1 MKRRLP
7 IGVQTF
13 GEIRTENCYYVDK
26 TAHIA
31 HMAETGK
38 CFFLSRPRRFGK
50 SLLLDTIRELFKGS
64 EPLFR
69 GLHIHD
75 RWDWSKRHPVIRLH
89 FTDGGFT
96 RAGDLADHLDV
107 RFGRLEAKHGA
118 PRRHE
123 AAWAR
128 FGDLVEALHHRAGE
142 RVVVLVDEYD
152 KPILDAL
159 AEPEIA
165 AGNRELLR
173 GLYSVI
179 KGHDRHIRFSFLTG
193 VSKFSKVSLFSGLN
207 NLEDITLDPR
217 YSSVCGYTDEDL
229 DRVFAPELQGLD
241 RKRVREWYNG
251 YNWRGAV
258 RVYNP
263 FDVLLLFDRREFRDW
278 WFETGSPQFLI
289 DTLRERGVLP
299 LDLDGVSCGE
309 ARLSAFDVG
318 AMEPEAL
325 LFQTGYLT
333 IIGED
338 EDGFRLGYPNL
349 EVRRSLNDALL
360 KAIAWPTPRSLMRG
374 PGLARLLRAGDLEGL
389 EQHLRALFAG
399 IPHDWHRRNDLARI
413 EGYWAS
419 VFYALLA
426 ALDVEH
432 VVEDASAS
440 GRADLTAIADGHIY
454 VFEFKVG
461 GTREAAL
468 AQIRDRDY
476 AAKYRARGLPIHLVG
491 IAFDPDSR
499 VLSAFAT
506 ETLPPG

>member
-1 MKRRLP
+1 MRRRLP

-13 GEIRTENCYYVDK
+13 DEIRSENCYYVDK
-26 TAHIA
+26 TAHIGR
-31 HMAETGK
+31 MAETGK

-50 SLLLDTIRELFKGS
+50 SLLLDTIRELFKGN

-75 RWDWSKRHPVIRLH
+75 RWDWSRRHPVIRLH

-96 RAGDLADHLDV
+96 KPGELADHLDV
-107 RFGRLEAKHGA
+107 QFGRLESKHGL

-123 AAWAR
+123 KAWAR
-128 FGDLVEALHHRAGE
+128 FGDLVEALHRRSGE

-159 AEPEIA
+159 GDPDVAVA
-165 AGNRELLR
+165 NRDGLR

-217 YSSVCGYTDEDL
+217 YSSVCGYTEEDL
-229 DRVFAPELQGLD
+229 DGVFAPELGGLD
-241 RKRVREWYNG
+241 RKRVRQWYNG
-251 YNWRGAV
+251 YSWRGAA

-263 FDVLLLFDRREFRDW
+263 FDVLLLLDRREYRDW

-289 DTLRERGVLP
+289 ETLQDRGFLP
-299 LDLDGVSCGE
+299 LDLDGAYCG
-309 ARLSAFDVG
+309 ASRLSAFDVG

-333 IIGED
+333 IVGED
-338 EDGFRLGYPNL
+338 EDGFQLGYPNL
-349 EVRRSLNDALL
+349 EVRRGLNGSLL
-360 KAIAWPTPRSLMRG
+360 KAIAWPTPRSLRRG
-374 PGLARLLRAGDLEGL
+374 PGLVRLLRAGDLEGL
-389 EQHLRALFAG
+389 ERHLRALFAG

-426 ALDVEH
+426 ALEVEQ
-432 VVEDASAS
+432 VVEDASAG
-440 GRADLTAIADGHIY
+440 GRADLTAIAGGHVY

-461 GTREAAL
+461 GTAEAAL
-468 AQIRDRDY
+468 DQIRNRSY
-476 AAKYRARGLPIHLVG
+476 AEKYRARGLPIHLVG
-491 IAFDPDSR
+491 VAFDPDNR
-499 VLSAFAT
+499 LLSAFAT
-506 ETLPPG
+506 QTLAP